1 MEAPSHQAATH
12 PSSPDTLPATPP
24 TRYRSIFANSHA
36 VMLILDANSGRIID
50 ANPAAEAFYGWSHD
64 VLTHMH
70 ITDTNTLS
78 PAEVPVSPRQHG

>member
-1 MEAPSHQAATH
+1 MEARSHQAATR
-12 PSSPDTLPATPP
+12 PNSSDTLPATPP
-24 TRYRSIFANSHA
+24 TRYRSIFVNSHA
-36 VMLILDANSGRIID
+36 VMLILDPGSGRIID